1 MAFRLTVAAT
11 DGFHGIGT
19 DIDYMATVT
28 CKKCLKNPETTHPS
42 QFSWAEGFY
51 GLSVGD
57 RDRTEWCCECY
68 AARGE
73 DPHVVQMA
81 VSEEGHWMHS
91 VLALVLE
98 AVRVVNLPAGEIQMR
113 EIPPVRNIALDCR
126 DDEYEEQ
133 LHQLSMSDDRLTWE
147 EYCKRV

>member
-1 MAFRLTVAAT
+1 
-11 DGFHGIGT
+11 
-19 DIDYMATVT
+19 
-28 CKKCLKNPETTHPS
+28 
-42 QFSWAEGFY
+42 
-51 GLSVGD
+51 
-57 RDRTEWCCECY
+57 
-68 AARGE
+68 
-73 DPHVVQMA
+73 
-81 VSEEGHWMHS
+81 MHS